1 MASVAANFA
10 RGARAGD
17 RLRLPTR
24 RRGGSRKARSR
35 VAIWSKNGSQRG
47 AVTRCIRPGRS
58 ADESALFVLWWQL
71 PHEMRPIALDD
82 TAHLIV
88 DRGDLVHGF
97 DLLADEF
104 EFLRAEL
111 AAEHKLD
118 GHHDLSNSSAS
129 VACLSGVSVS
139 RPTGQNLQFEGL
151 H

>member
-1 MASVAANFA
+1 MPLTDPSSSKQGTKTNIGHVAQSH
-10 RGARAGD
+10 
-17 RLRLPTR
+17 
-24 RRGGSRKARSR
+24 RGGSGSLRSCCAIR
-35 VAIWSKNGSQRG
+35 TYVERLAKWYPKSTQKRNSSIGPVAQLSRIEQRFPKPKVTGSSPVG
-47 AVTRCIRPGRS
+47 
-58 ADESALFVLWWQL
+58 
-71 PHEMRPIALDD
+71 
-82 TAHLIV
+82 TA
-88 DRGDLVHGF
+88 VHGF
-97 DLLADEF
+97 DLLADEL